1 MKTVKFTIKLKEDPI
16 DGDDHLWRVSRDLW
30 IKGSVTSFL
39 EKQIAG
45 LNDSN
50 GKPLPEHAKQFLLDI
65 LFNRI
70 KPPKESRKK
79 SYSETAVKQ
88 VFNNKLEFIKFEKW
102 LNPEKSLRGLSPS
115 QEALEYTSDVF
126 GISESTV
133 SDIIYPER
141 KRKKLSR

>member
-1 MKTVKFTIKLKEDPI
+1 MVKLTIEMKDDPI

-30 IKGSVTSFL
+30 AKGSVTSFL

-50 GKPLPEHAKQFLLDI
+50 GKPLPDHAKQFLLDI

-70 KPPKESRKK
+70 KLPKKTRKN

-88 VFNNKLEFIKFEKW
+88 VFKSKLESIEIQKFFD
-102 LNPEKSLRGLSPS
+102 PENKQRGFSPS
-115 QEALEYTSDVF
+115 QEALIFTSEVL
-126 GISESTV
+126 GI
-133 SDIIYPER
+133 
-141 KRKKLSR
+141 